1 MTKRVGPTSL
11 SAMPHSGGLP
21 CRACQHRRGKQ
32 GNRAPPAEQLASQTS
47 CSYPTGKGQPTL
59 TGEAEQPRTVSGTA
73 MQDVFFSFFFGA
85 CVLGQP
91 SPTGEAERPR
101 TAGGTA
107 QQAGHWHS

>member
-47 CSYPTGKGQPTL
+47 YSYPTGKGQPTL

-73 MQDVFFSFFFGA
+73 MQDVFFSFFFFLA
-85 CVLGQP
+85 PVY
-91 SPTGEAERPR
+91 
-101 TAGGTA
+101 
-107 QQAGHWHS
+107 